1 MNYFKHFRCTSC
13 DALYARD
20 EVRYLCPVCSKDY
33 KPGMPLPGV
42 LETVFDYAAIGARWK
57 EIQASGSL
65 DCAKAR
71 MVWLIDH
78 FSAVERKHYPPL
90 PVGETPLF
98 EVVSLG
104 KSLGMGKLFIKND
117 GVNPSGSYKDRASQ
131 LVVAEANRL
140 GLDEIVCA
148 STGNAASSLAC
159 LCASAGKK
167 AVIFAP
173 SKAPVAKLVQILVHG
188 AELHKVDGTYDDAF
202 AQALDY
208 SSAHECLNRNTA
220 YHPFTIEGKKTAG
233 LEIFMQLGR
242 VPDWIIVPV
251 GDGVILAG
259 IHKAFYDL
267 MMAGI
272 TDHLPRLL
280 SVQSQSS
287 DAVTSYWE
295 SGIYHDAAAP
305 DTVADSISVKTPS
318 NAHWAVRA
326 LRESKGR
333 SLRVSDDEIMRDQS
347 ELARVCGIF
356 AEPSCS
362 ATLSGLKAALQRGWI
377 SPDECCALLITGHG
391 LKDIDAVRV

>member
-1 MNYFKHFRCTSC
+1 
-13 DALYARD
+13 
-20 EVRYLCPVCSKDY
+20 
-33 KPGMPLPGV
+33 
-42 LETVFDYAAIGARWK
+42 
-57 EIQASGSL
+57 
-65 DCAKAR
+65 
-71 MVWLIDH
+71 
-78 FSAVERKHYPPL
+78 
-90 PVGETPLF
+90 
-98 EVVSLG
+98 
-104 KSLGMGKLFIKND
+104 
-117 GVNPSGSYKDRASQ
+117 
-131 LVVAEANRL
+131 
-140 GLDEIVCA
+140 
-148 STGNAASSLAC
+148 
-159 LCASAGKK
+159 
-167 AVIFAP
+167 
-173 SKAPVAKLVQILVHG
+173 
-188 AELHKVDGTYDDAF
+188 TYDDAF

-233 LEIFMQLGR
+233 LEIFVQLGR

-259 IHKAFYDL
+259 IHKAFHDL

-347 ELARVCGIF
+347 ELARLCGVF

-362 ATLSGLKAALQRGWI
+362 ATFSGLKAALQLGWI
-377 SPDECCALLITGHG
+377 QSDECCVLLITGHG